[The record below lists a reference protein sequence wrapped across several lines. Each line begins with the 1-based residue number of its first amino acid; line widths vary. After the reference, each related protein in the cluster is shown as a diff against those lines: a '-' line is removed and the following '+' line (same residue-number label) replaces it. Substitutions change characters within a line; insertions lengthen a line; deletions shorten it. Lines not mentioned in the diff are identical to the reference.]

1 MPKIVKD
8 EEIYQAV
15 IQVISER
22 GYSGAT
28 TKQMAE
34 AANVSEVTLF
44 RKYGSKQQMVKQAI
58 SYILVQTDFASAAHY
73 TGEMAADLMSVVQA
87 YQNAAVM
94 NGLFIVSLFAEISR
108 YPDLI
113 DSFDEPLSIFRSI
126 GQLIARY
133 QEEGKLLKEDPL
145 HAVATLLSPLMYTAL
160 LQRGMPNESL
170 QPLNLP
176 NHITCFL
183 EGRRTSADAHD
194 RS

>member
-15 IQVISER
+15 IRAVSER

-44 RKYGSKQQMVKQAI
+44 RKYGSKLQMVKQAI
-58 SYILVQTDFASAAHY
+58 SYILEDSDFASAAHY
-73 TGEMAADLMSVVQA
+73 TGDLAADLMRVVQA

-113 DSFDEPLSIFRSI
+113 DSFNEPLSIFRSI

-133 QEEGKLLKEDPL
+133 QEEGKLQKENPL
-145 HAVATLLSPLMYTAL
+145 HAVAALLSPLMYSAM

-170 QPLNLP
+170 QPINLA
-176 NHITCFL
+176 NHVTCFL
-183 EGRRTSADAHD
+183 EGRSK
-194 RS
+194 

>member
-8 EEIYQAV
+8 EEVYQAV
-15 IQVISER
+15 MQVVSER

-58 SYILVQTDFASAAHY
+58 SYILVRTDFASAAHY
-73 TGEMAADLMSVVQA
+73 TGDMAADLMRVVQA

-94 NGLFIVSLFAEISR
+94 NGLFIVSLLSEAFR
-108 YPDLI
+108 YPELI

-133 QEEGKLLKEDPL
+133 QEEGKLQTENPL
-145 HAVATLLSPLMYTAL
+145 HALAALLGPLMYTAMM
-160 LQRGMPNESL
+160 QRGMPNESL
-170 QPLNLP
+170 QPLNLT
-176 NHITCFL
+176 NHVTCFL
-183 EGRRTSADAHD
+183 EGRRVG
-194 RS
+194 

>member
-15 IQVISER
+15 IQVVSEC

-28 TKQMAE
+28 TKQMAK

-58 SYILVQTDFASAAHY
+58 LYILVQTDFASAARY
-73 TGEMAADLMSVVQA
+73 TGDMAGDLMRVVQA

-94 NGLFIVSLFAEISR
+94 NGLFIVSLFSEISR
-108 YPDLI
+108 YPYLI

-133 QEEGKLLKEDPL
+133 QEEGKLRKENPL
-145 HAVATLLSPLMYTAL
+145 HAVAALLSPLMYTAM

-170 QPLNLP
+170 QPLDLTR
-176 NHITCFL
+176 HVSFYL
-183 EGRRTSADAHD
+183 EGRGS
-194 RS
+194 

>member
-8 EEIYQAV
+8 ADIYQAV
-15 IQVISER
+15 IQAVSER

-44 RKYGSKQQMVKQAI
+44 RKYGSKQALVKQAI
-58 SYILVQTDFASAAHY
+58 SYILAETDFASAVHY
-73 TGEMAADLMSVVQA
+73 TGNLAADLMSVVQA

-113 DSFDEPLSIFRSI
+113 DSFDEPLGIFRSI

-133 QEEGKLLKEDPL
+133 QEEGKLQKENPF
-145 HAVATLLSPLMYTAL
+145 HAVAALLSPLMYAEL
-160 LQRGMPNESL
+160 LQRGIPNESL
-170 QPLNLP
+170 QPVNISS
-176 NHITCFL
+176 HVTCFL
-183 EGRRTSADAHD
+183 EGRRNK
-194 RS
+194 